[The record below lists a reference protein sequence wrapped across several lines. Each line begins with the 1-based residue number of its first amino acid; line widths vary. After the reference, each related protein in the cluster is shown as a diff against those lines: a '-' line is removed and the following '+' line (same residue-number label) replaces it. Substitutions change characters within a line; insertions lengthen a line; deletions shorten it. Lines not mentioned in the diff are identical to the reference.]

1 MLGLKRILQFI
12 RSQLSRKGQKLGS
25 HLTPTK
31 TILVSSNE
39 YLLVIGVSIQNL
51 KKRIQIYLQY
61 IIYCDLYPMGII
73 RKLKKHHWTVNSFLY
88 CQSPWQKRQPY
99 WYIRVVWILS
109 KSSVSVFFR
118 SFPWICLHN
127 TLTPLS
133 LTKVLAWQNGK
144 RFCIVLERNVCIGSV
159 MKWPHSGNV

>member
-12 RSQLSRKGQKLGS
+12 RLQLCRKGQQLGS

-61 IIYCDLYPMGII
+61 IIYCDLYPLAII
-73 RKLKKHHWTVNSFLY
+73 RKLKKNTTELWTAFYIANHPDRNDNHIDIYVSYEYLANPQFLY
-88 CQSPWQKRQPY
+88 FSDHFLGY
-99 WYIRVVWILS
+99 VYIIVWHLCHS
-109 KSSVSVFFR
+109 LKYLHDKMANVSVSSWSETFALV
-118 SFPWICLHN
+118 
-127 TLTPLS
+127 
-133 LTKVLAWQNGK
+133 V
-144 RFCIVLERNVCIGSV
+144 
-159 MKWPHSGNV
+159 